1 MSSTAKVQGGAR
13 LRRRPEFTMKL
24 QVPSRALFVPVMLIA
39 LLKLLVQ
46 NGMGK
51 PWCMPTN
58 QVITR
63 LVLPNIDRL
72 LTSINVSYAI

>member
-1 MSSTAKVQGGAR
+1 
-13 LRRRPEFTMKL
+13 
-24 QVPSRALFVPVMLIA
+24 

-63 LVLPNIDRL
+63 LVLPNINWL
-72 LTSINVSYAI
+72 LKSLIVSYAI